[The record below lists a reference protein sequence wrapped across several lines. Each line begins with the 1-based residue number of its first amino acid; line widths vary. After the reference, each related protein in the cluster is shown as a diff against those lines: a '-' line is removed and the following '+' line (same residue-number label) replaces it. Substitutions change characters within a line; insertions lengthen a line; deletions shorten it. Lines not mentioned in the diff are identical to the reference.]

1 MSNKKYGNFLTVLL
15 VIALIAIIVLLGY
28 FIYDKYREYNFNKK
42 AEEAVDVFQ
51 QQFLNNNSNLSGNTN
66 NTQNNYQNNVQNNV
80 ENATEITNNVSIDN
94 NNSENSNGN
103 VSSNTNTN
111 TNSSSNSNSNK
122 NNYVP
127 KNKYEGYTMLGTIQI
142 PKIKVKIPILKELS
156 PDALSKAACLIYG
169 NLNEEGNTVIIGHN
183 NRNGTFFSNLK
194 KLSSGDTITITD
206 YTGETVDY
214 EVYNLFQ
221 ATPDDTSFY
230 QRDTNGLREI
240 TLSTCTDND
249 DTKRIIVFAKEI

>member
-28 FIYDKYREYNFNKK
+28 FLYDIYRKYNSNKK
-42 AEEAVDVFQ
+42 AEEAVDAFQ

-66 NTQNNYQNNVQNNV
+66 NIANNEILNNV
-80 ENATEITNNVSIDN
+80 ENANEISNNVLVDN
-94 NNSENSNGN
+94 NNSENNNGN
-103 VSSNTNTN
+103 ISSNKN
-111 TNSSSNSNSNK
+111 TNSNSSSNSNK

-156 PDALSKAACLIYG
+156 TDALNIAACLIYG
-169 NLNEEGNTVIIGHN
+169 NLYEVGNVVIIGHN

-194 KLSSGDTITITD
+194 KLTSGDIITITD

-249 DTKRIIVFAKEI
+249 DTKRIIVFAKEK

>member
-15 VIALIAIIVLLGY
+15 VITLIAIIILLGY
-28 FIYDKYREYNFNKK
+28 FLYDIYRKYSFNKK

-66 NTQNNYQNNVQNNV
+66 NTQNNV
-80 ENATEITNNVSIDN
+80 ENTTEIINNVSIDN

-103 VSSNTNTN
+103 VSSNKNTN
-111 TNSSSNSNSNK
+111 SNSNSNK
-122 NNYVP
+122 SNYVP

-142 PKIKVKIPILKELS
+142 SKIKVKVPILKELS

-194 KLSSGDTITITD
+194 KLTSGDIITITD
-206 YTGETVDY
+206 YTGEIVDY
-214 EVYNLFQ
+214 EVYSIFQ
-221 ATPDDTSFY
+221 AAPDDTSFY
-230 QRDTNGLREI
+230 QRDTNDLREI

-249 DTKRIIVFAKEI
+249 DTKRIIVFAKEK

>member
-28 FIYDKYREYNFNKK
+28 FLYDIYRKYNSNKK
-42 AEEAVDVFQ
+42 AEEAVDAFQ
-51 QQFLNNNSNLSGNTN
+51 QQFLNNNSNLSGN
-66 NTQNNYQNNVQNNV
+66 NNYINNSEENTIENTNIENNVV
-80 ENATEITNNVSIDN
+80 VDN
-94 NNSENSNGN
+94 NNSETNNGN
-103 VSSNTNTN
+103 SSSNKNTNT
-111 TNSSSNSNSNK
+111 NSNSNK
-122 NNYVP
+122 NNYAP

-156 PDALSKAACLIYG
+156 PDALNKAACLIYG
-169 NLNEEGNTVIIGHN
+169 TLNEDGNAVIIGHN

-194 KLSSGDTITITD
+194 KLTSGDIITITD

-230 QRDTNGLREI
+230 QRETNGLREI

-249 DTKRIIVFAKEI
+249 DTKRIIVFAKEK